1 MHVNHPS
8 VELIHIYGFMAPV
21 KTTLEIPDSLFR
33 QLKVSAAKQGKTIRT
48 VVNEALTE
56 KLNRPQGGQPE
67 PPAWRKAFG
76 GLRRLRDETAKINQD
91 VAAEFSHVDPED
103 WK

>member
-1 MHVNHPS
+1 MVH
-8 VELIHIYGFMAPV
+8 V
-21 KTTLEIPDSLFR
+21 KTTLEIPEALFR
-33 QLKVSAAKQGKTIRT
+33 QLKISAAKQGKTIRA

-56 KLNRPQGGQPE
+56 KLNRSEHGIE
-67 PPAWRKAFG
+67 DLPAWRTAFG

-91 VAAEFSHVDPED
+91 VASEFSRVNPEE

>member
-1 MHVNHPS
+1 
-8 VELIHIYGFMAPV
+8 V
-21 KTTLEIPDSLFR
+21 KTTLEIPEPLFR
-33 QLKVSAAKQGKTIRT
+33 QLKISAAKQGKTIRA

-56 KLNRPQGGQPE
+56 KLSRSQHGVE
-67 PPAWRKAFG
+67 DIPAWKAAFG

-91 VAAEFSHVDPED
+91 MATEFSHVNPED